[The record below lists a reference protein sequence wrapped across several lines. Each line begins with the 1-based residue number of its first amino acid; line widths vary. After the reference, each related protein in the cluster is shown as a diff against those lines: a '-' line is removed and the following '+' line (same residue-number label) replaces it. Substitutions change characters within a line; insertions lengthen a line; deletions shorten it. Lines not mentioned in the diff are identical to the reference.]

1 MSSRVRSRAATAD
14 PCGLSGAVRARTGL
28 ANLCRMSRAPRHL
41 ISLSDLEDN
50 VLDEVLELSARL
62 KRRPARSELAGR
74 TVGMLFFRGSLR
86 TRASFEAAVHQL
98 AGHVVNL
105 TAMSDFWELED
116 REGTV
121 MDGRAPEHVKD
132 AAAVLSR
139 YMNALAIRPAPLGVS
154 WEVDRRDE
162 RIRTW
167 ARHSSVPVISMESAL
182 WHPLQALADLMTLR
196 EHLGE
201 LKHKELAIT
210 WVHSPQPASAA
221 VVHSLLHAALR
232 AGMRVRLSHPPG
244 YELDG
249 SVVSEAEEIAKSR
262 GGELVK
268 DLELAEAV
276 RGAQVVYA
284 RSWQSLETYG
294 NPTLTA
300 SQRSRSVGWRVDE
313 KLLSLGRDARLMHAM
328 PVRRNVEATDEVL
341 DGPRSLLYEQ
351 AANRLPSQMAL
362 LVNLLR

>member
-1 MSSRVRSRAATAD
+1 MLRTA
-14 PCGLSGAVRARTGL
+14 
-28 ANLCRMSRAPRHL
+28 RHL
-41 ISLSDLEDN
+41 IQLSDLDDD

-62 KRRPARSELAGR
+62 KRRPGRGELGGR

-86 TRASFEAAVHQL
+86 TRASFETAVHQL
-98 AGHVVNL
+98 GGHVVNL
-105 TAMSDFWELED
+105 TAMSDFWELEE
-116 REGTV
+116 REGSV

-139 YMNALAIRPAPLGVS
+139 YVHGLAIRTAPGGVS

-167 ARHSSVPVISMESAL
+167 ARHSTVPVINLESAL
-182 WHPLQALADLMTLR
+182 WHPLQALADVLTLR

-201 LKHKELAIT
+201 LRGQPLAIS
-210 WVHSPQPASAA
+210 WVHSPQPASASA
-221 VVHSLLHAALR
+221 VHSLLHAALR
-232 AGMRVRLSHPPG
+232 FGMHVRLAHPPG

-249 SVVSEAEEIAKSR
+249 GVLSEATELAAAR
-262 GGELVK
+262 GGELVQVGSP
-268 DLELAEAV
+268 EEAV
-276 RGAQVVYA
+276 RGARMVYA

-294 NPTLTA
+294 NPTLAA
-300 SQRSRSVGWRVDE
+300 SQRSRHVGWRIDE
-313 KLLSLGRDARLMHAM
+313 RLLALGKDARLMHAM

-362 LVNLLR
+362 LVNMLR